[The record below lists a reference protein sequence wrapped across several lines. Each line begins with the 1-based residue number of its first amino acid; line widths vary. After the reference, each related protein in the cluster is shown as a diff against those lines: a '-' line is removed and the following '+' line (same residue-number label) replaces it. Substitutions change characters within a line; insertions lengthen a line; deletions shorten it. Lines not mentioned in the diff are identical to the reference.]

1 MRVLLRPVLVPELGL
16 VVLKPGRE
24 SIQIFHNPRVLVEPE
39 PKSMRNLP
47 SGVVP
52 AVRQPLAEDKTLLPF
67 FSNERVIRAA
77 GGVGALSDWLLR
89 HVTSC
94 QWPNG
99 DYHHTETVIHR
110 YGTGAMVLCW
120 HCDNQLRDQT
130 SESLEL
136 LAQQNL
142 TAWVIDVIRH
152 AISGTQ
158 ERELSLAELSW
169 WAVCNQVVDALP
181 EAVSRRSLGLPAEKI
196 CSVYRES
203 DIVPGEQTATSILKQ
218 RTKNL
223 APLPYAHQ
231 QQKSPQEKTVVSITV
246 DPESPESFMKLPK
259 RRRWVNEKY
268 TRWVKTQPC
277 ACCGMPADDPHH
289 LIGHGQGGMGTKAH
303 DLFVLPLCR
312 KHHNELHT
320 DTVAFED
327 KYGSQLELIF
337 RFIDRALTIGV
348 LAYWRKW
355 RTSMNLEALPKYYSP
370 KSPKLSDD
378 APATGTG
385 CLTITDVM
393 AAQGMVQSK
402 APLGL
407 ALFLAKVGVQDPQFA
422 IEGLLNYAM
431 ALDNPTLNK
440 LSEEIR
446 LQIIPYLVSFAFA
459 DYSRSA
465 ASKARCEHCSG
476 TGFYNVLREVVKHY
490 RRGES
495 VIKEE
500 WVKEL
505 CQHCH
510 GKGEAST
517 ACRGCKGKG
526 IVLDEKRTRFHGV
539 PVYKIC
545 GRCNGN
551 RFSRLPTTLAR
562 RHVQKLVPDLTD
574 YQWYKGYADVI
585 GKLVTKCW
593 QEEAY
598 AEAQLRKVTR

>member
-16 VVLKPGRE
+16 VVLKSGRE

-52 AVRQPLAEDKTLLPF
+52 AVGQPLAEDKTLLPF

-223 APLPYAHQ
+223 APLPHAHQ
-231 QQKSPQEKTVVSITV
+231 QQNPPQEKTVVS
-246 DPESPESFMKLPK
+246 
-259 RRRWVNEKY
+259 
-268 TRWVKTQPC
+268 
-277 ACCGMPADDPHH
+277 
-289 LIGHGQGGMGTKAH
+289 
-303 DLFVLPLCR
+303 
-312 KHHNELHT
+312 
-320 DTVAFED
+320 
-327 KYGSQLELIF
+327 
-337 RFIDRALTIGV
+337 
-348 LAYWRKW
+348 
-355 RTSMNLEALPKYYSP
+355 
-370 KSPKLSDD
+370 
-378 APATGTG
+378 
-385 CLTITDVM
+385 
-393 AAQGMVQSK
+393 
-402 APLGL
+402 
-407 ALFLAKVGVQDPQFA
+407 
-422 IEGLLNYAM
+422 
-431 ALDNPTLNK
+431 
-440 LSEEIR
+440 
-446 LQIIPYLVSFAFA
+446 
-459 DYSRSA
+459 
-465 ASKARCEHCSG
+465 
-476 TGFYNVLREVVKHY
+476 
-490 RRGES
+490 
-495 VIKEE
+495 
-500 WVKEL
+500 
-505 CQHCH
+505 
-510 GKGEAST
+510 
-517 ACRGCKGKG
+517 
-526 IVLDEKRTRFHGV
+526 
-539 PVYKIC
+539 
-545 GRCNGN
+545 
-551 RFSRLPTTLAR
+551 
-562 RHVQKLVPDLTD
+562 
-574 YQWYKGYADVI
+574 
-585 GKLVTKCW
+585 
-593 QEEAY
+593 
-598 AEAQLRKVTR
+598 

>member
-1 MRVLLRPVLVPELGL
+1 MARNAKYYNSDNSPVLACTHGRYSHAFKSEWFQHPPCTAEQAEWLIHSYRRRGFEVKKALSLDYRHWIISVRLPYSERPPRASRTFQQRMRVLLRPVLVPELGL

-259 RRRWVNEKY
+259 RRRWVKEKY

-337 RFIDRALTIGV
+337 RFIDRALAIGV
-348 LAYWRKW
+348 LA
-355 RTSMNLEALPKYYSP
+355 
-370 KSPKLSDD
+370 
-378 APATGTG
+378 
-385 CLTITDVM
+385 
-393 AAQGMVQSK
+393 
-402 APLGL
+402 
-407 ALFLAKVGVQDPQFA
+407 
-422 IEGLLNYAM
+422 
-431 ALDNPTLNK
+431 
-440 LSEEIR
+440 
-446 LQIIPYLVSFAFA
+446 
-459 DYSRSA
+459 
-465 ASKARCEHCSG
+465 
-476 TGFYNVLREVVKHY
+476 
-490 RRGES
+490 
-495 VIKEE
+495 
-500 WVKEL
+500 
-505 CQHCH
+505 
-510 GKGEAST
+510 
-517 ACRGCKGKG
+517 
-526 IVLDEKRTRFHGV
+526 
-539 PVYKIC
+539 
-545 GRCNGN
+545 
-551 RFSRLPTTLAR
+551 
-562 RHVQKLVPDLTD
+562 
-574 YQWYKGYADVI
+574 
-585 GKLVTKCW
+585 
-593 QEEAY
+593 
-598 AEAQLRKVTR
+598 

>member
-110 YGTGAMVLCW
+110 YSTGAMVLCW

-136 LAQQNL
+136 
-142 TAWVIDVIRH
+142 
-152 AISGTQ
+152 
-158 ERELSLAELSW
+158 
-169 WAVCNQVVDALP
+169 
-181 EAVSRRSLGLPAEKI
+181 
-196 CSVYRES
+196 
-203 DIVPGEQTATSILKQ
+203 
-218 RTKNL
+218 
-223 APLPYAHQ
+223 
-231 QQKSPQEKTVVSITV
+231 
-246 DPESPESFMKLPK
+246 
-259 RRRWVNEKY
+259 
-268 TRWVKTQPC
+268 
-277 ACCGMPADDPHH
+277 
-289 LIGHGQGGMGTKAH
+289 
-303 DLFVLPLCR
+303 
-312 KHHNELHT
+312 
-320 DTVAFED
+320 
-327 KYGSQLELIF
+327 
-337 RFIDRALTIGV
+337 
-348 LAYWRKW
+348 
-355 RTSMNLEALPKYYSP
+355 
-370 KSPKLSDD
+370 
-378 APATGTG
+378 
-385 CLTITDVM
+385 
-393 AAQGMVQSK
+393 
-402 APLGL
+402 
-407 ALFLAKVGVQDPQFA
+407 
-422 IEGLLNYAM
+422 
-431 ALDNPTLNK
+431 
-440 LSEEIR
+440 
-446 LQIIPYLVSFAFA
+446 
-459 DYSRSA
+459 
-465 ASKARCEHCSG
+465 
-476 TGFYNVLREVVKHY
+476 
-490 RRGES
+490 
-495 VIKEE
+495 
-500 WVKEL
+500 KEL